1 MSDPTTCATTR
12 WLGRPGIAG
21 VSSTRRY
28 PSAMETFVVALR
40 EGLGSARATLDAPRR
55 KMRSNAKA
63 RGGCAA
69 RRHEDLESNAQILG
83 GDDTK

>member
-1 MSDPTTCATTR
+1 MSDPRMCETTR

-21 VSSTRRY
+21 VSST

-40 EGLGSARATLDAPRR
+40 EGLGSAHATKDVPRR

-83 GDDTK
+83 GDDTQ